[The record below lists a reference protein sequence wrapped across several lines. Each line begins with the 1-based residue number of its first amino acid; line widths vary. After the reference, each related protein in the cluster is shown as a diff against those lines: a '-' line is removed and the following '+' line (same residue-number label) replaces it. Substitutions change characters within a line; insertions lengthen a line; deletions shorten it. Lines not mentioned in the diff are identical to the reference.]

1 MTRNQDRSTSDLR
14 MTAASAH
21 EQVAGAARELMPVA
35 PYARPELAD
44 PESSGP
50 PGLDV
55 SAPDHEMWGRITT
68 SKPLMAGGILVVLV
82 VLTTLFAPLLAPH
95 DPYVQILPDRL
106 VGPGSPG
113 HLLGTDQFGRDLL
126 SRLIYG
132 TRVSLQ
138 AGVVAVAIG
147 AGVGLVLGLLAG
159 YLGGWVDMLIGRLFD
174 IILSFPTILL
184 ALAIIAILGP
194 SLINVIIAI
203 GITTVPNYGRV
214 LRGSMI
220 AVRKREFM
228 QASEAFGASSLY
240 VLTRHA
246 LPNVLPPLI
255 VVSSQGIATAI
266 LVEATLS
273 FLGLGVPPPTATWG
287 SIINDGKQYLDIAP
301 WISSLAGVAIVIA
314 VLGFSLLGDGLRDV
328 LDPRLHK

>member
-1 MTRNQDRSTSDLR
+1 LTGEPNVTTLPALSAGPSTVD
-14 MTAASAH
+14 M
-21 EQVAGAARELMPVA
+21 GAAA
-35 PYARPELAD
+35 P
-44 PESSGP
+44 STV
-50 PGLDV
+50 DV
-55 SAPDHEMWGRITT
+55 RGSDRVMWKRIKA
-68 SKPLMAGGILVVLV
+68 SKPLVAGSVLVALV
-82 VLTTLFAPLLAPH
+82 VLTALLAPLLAPH
-95 DPYVQILPDRL
+95 DPYAQVLSDRL

-132 TRVSLQ
+132 ARVSLQ
-138 AGVVAVAIG
+138 AGVVAVTIG
-147 AGVGLVLGLLAG
+147 AGVGLILGLTAG

-194 SLINVIIAI
+194 SLMNVIIAI

-214 LRGSMI
+214 LRGAMI

-246 LPNVLPPLI
+246 LPNVLPPVI
-255 VVSSQGIATAI
+255 VVSSLGIATAI

-301 WISSLAGVAIVIA
+301 WISTLAGVAIVIA

-328 LDPRLHK
+328 LDPRLHR

>member
-1 MTRNQDRSTSDLR
+1 M
-14 MTAASAH
+14 
-21 EQVAGAARELMPVA
+21 
-35 PYARPELAD
+35 
-44 PESSGP
+44 
-50 PGLDV
+50 
-55 SAPDHEMWGRITT
+55 
-68 SKPLMAGGILVVLV
+68 
-82 VLTTLFAPLLAPH
+82 
-95 DPYVQILPDRL
+95 
-106 VGPGSPG
+106 
-113 HLLGTDQFGRDLL
+113 
-126 SRLIYG
+126 
-132 TRVSLQ
+132 
-138 AGVVAVAIG
+138 
-147 AGVGLVLGLLAG
+147 
-159 YLGGWVDMLIGRLFD
+159 
-174 IILSFPTILL
+174 
-184 ALAIIAILGP
+184 
-194 SLINVIIAI
+194 IIAI

-255 VVSSQGIATAI
+255 VVSSLGIATAI

-314 VLGFSLLGDGLRDV
+314 VLGFSLLVTDYATSSTRGCTSDGHITRPTRPGSREV
-328 LDPRLHK
+328 R

>member
-1 MTRNQDRSTSDLR
+1 MRNRDNNSGDLR

-21 EQVAGAARELMPVA
+21 GQVEGTARDLMPSA

-44 PESSGP
+44 PGTGGP
-50 PGLDV
+50 PGLDMSV
-55 SAPDHEMWGRITT
+55 PDHVMWGRITN

-82 VLTTLFAPLLAPH
+82 VLTALFAPLLAPH
-95 DPYVQILPDRL
+95 DPYVQTLPDRL
-106 VGPGSPG
+106 VAPGSPG
-113 HLLGTDQFGRDLL
+113 YLLGTDQFGRDLL

-147 AGVGLVLGLLAG
+147 AGVGLVLGMTAG

-214 LRGSMI
+214 LRGSVI

-228 QASEAFGASSLY
+228 QASEAFGASSFY

-255 VVSSQGIATAI
+255 VVSSLGIATAI

>member
-1 MTRNQDRSTSDLR
+1 LTGERDVSTLPAPPARLS
-14 MTAASAH
+14 T
-21 EQVAGAARELMPVA
+21 VAVGAGVSSTV
-35 PYARPELAD
+35 D
-44 PESSGP
+44 VSGP
-50 PGLDV
+50 DRV
-55 SAPDHEMWGRITT
+55 MWKRIKA
-68 SKPLMAGGILVVLV
+68 SKPLVAGSVLVAVV
-82 VLTTLFAPLLAPH
+82 VLTALLAPLLAPH
-95 DPYVQILPDRL
+95 DPYVQVLQDRL

-132 TRVSLQ
+132 ARVSLQ

-147 AGVGLVLGLLAG
+147 AGVGLILGLTAG

-194 SLINVIIAI
+194 SLMNVIIAI

-214 LRGSMI
+214 LRGAMI

-228 QASEAFGASSLY
+228 QASEAFGASSFY
-240 VLTRHA
+240 VLSRHA

-255 VVSSQGIATAI
+255 VVSSLGIATAI

-301 WISSLAGVAIVIA
+301 WISTLAGVAIVIA

-328 LDPRLHK
+328 LDPRLHR